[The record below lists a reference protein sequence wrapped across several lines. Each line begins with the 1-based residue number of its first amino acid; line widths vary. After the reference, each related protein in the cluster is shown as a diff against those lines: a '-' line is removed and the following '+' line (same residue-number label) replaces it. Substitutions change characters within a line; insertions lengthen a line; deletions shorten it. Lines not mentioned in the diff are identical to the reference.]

1 MKIPIYKVRLTKV
14 RSNHTNLRTNTVE
27 GETVSL
33 PEKGKSF
40 TLIADPLNPNADFR
54 SVETTAIELVEKM
67 GSEFM
72 FHTQNSTY
80 KLEVLGQSE

>member
-14 RSNHTNLRTNTVE
+14 RSNHTKLRTDTIE

-54 SVETTAIELVEKM
+54 SVYTTPIELVEKID
-67 GSEFM
+67 GEFM
-72 FHTQNSTY
+72 FHTLNSTY